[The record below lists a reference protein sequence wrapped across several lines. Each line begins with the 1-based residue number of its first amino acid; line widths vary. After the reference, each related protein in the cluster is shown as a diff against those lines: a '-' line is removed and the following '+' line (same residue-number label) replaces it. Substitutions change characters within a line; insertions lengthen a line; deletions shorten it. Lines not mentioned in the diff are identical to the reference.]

1 MKVADLYI
9 RVSTDEQADKGY
21 SQRNQEE
28 VLRRYCDNNDI
39 EINHVILEDHSAKS
53 FVRPEWVQY
62 LNLIKQPKNKS
73 ELVLFTKWDRFSRN
87 AGDAYQMINYLR
99 KYGVEPQ
106 AIEQPLDFEIPENKI
121 MLALYLA
128 TPEVENDRRA
138 LNVFHGMRRAK
149 KEGRALGIAPIGY
162 KNKTTEDGKKY
173 IAIQEP
179 EASHIQW
186 VFEELAKGTKAADQV
201 RKEANRMG
209 LKCGSSK
216 FWSMVR
222 NPVYCGQIY
231 IPEFKEEAAYY
242 VKAQHEP
249 IVSEYLFYEVQDV
262 LDGKKRRVKSKANY
276 DIDENFPLRG
286 FLQCPNCGGMLT
298 GSTSKGKTQ
307 FYNYYHC
314 QPGCKF
320 RHRADHANELFE
332 KELRKFIP
340 HPAIKEVYKIIVG
353 KLFSDYTK
361 PEHDERK
368 AITEEMNRLG
378 EKLSKARN
386 LLLAD
391 VIDTADYKLI
401 KIETEEKMKR
411 LESKLAVTNNKKH
424 SQAQIEKLM
433 EKAISTLSK
442 LDTHYQNAQVTKK
455 REIVSSIFHG
465 KFIFDGKDYRTLKVN
480 KAAELIYL
488 INKDLYGIKNRK
500 GVKFDSL
507 SGQVESPGIEPGSK
521 QGSKELSTRLF
532 SD

>member
-1 MKVADLYI
+1 
-9 RVSTDEQADKGY
+9 
-21 SQRNQEE
+21 
-28 VLRRYCDNNDI
+28 
-39 EINHVILEDHSAKS
+39 
-53 FVRPEWVQY
+53 
-62 LNLIKQPKNKS
+62 
-73 ELVLFTKWDRFSRN
+73 
-87 AGDAYQMINYLR
+87 
-99 KYGVEPQ
+99 
-106 AIEQPLDFEIPENKI
+106 
-121 MLALYLA
+121 
-128 TPEVENDRRA
+128 
-138 LNVFHGMRRAK
+138 
-149 KEGRALGIAPIGY
+149 
-162 KNKTTEDGKKY
+162 
-173 IAIQEP
+173 
-179 EASHIQW
+179 
-186 VFEELAKGTKAADQV
+186 
-201 RKEANRMG
+201 MG

-249 IVSEYLFYEVQDV
+249 IVSEYLFYEVRDV
-262 LDGKKRRVKSKANY
+262 LDGKKRRVKSKSNY

-391 VIDTADYKLI
+391 VIDKEDYKLI
-401 KIETEEKMKR
+401 KIETEEKIKR

-424 SQAQIEKLM
+424 SQAQIE
-433 EKAISTLSK
+433 
-442 LDTHYQNAQVTKK
+442 
-455 REIVSSIFHG
+455 
-465 KFIFDGKDYRTLKVN
+465 
-480 KAAELIYL
+480 
-488 INKDLYGIKNRK
+488 
-500 GVKFDSL
+500 
-507 SGQVESPGIEPGSK
+507 
-521 QGSKELSTRLF
+521 
-532 SD
+532 